1 MATNH
6 VFTAKVWQSPAV
18 RKVRHAV
25 SPRRVY
31 RYLNAHRRR
40 LPDYIIAGAQKSG
53 TTSLW
58 YYLNE
63 HPLVEKPMTKEMNY
77 FDLRFTR
84 PLKWYR
90 MHFPLRQ
97 PNFDSELGQ
106 ATLTGESSAYYMLHP
121 LAPKRIAQT
130 LPNVKIILLLRN
142 PVDRA
147 YSHYQLKLRR
157 RQEELSFED
166 AIQAEEAR
174 LDGEEDRIC
183 RDPGYYSVNH
193 DRFSYLARGRYL
205 EQIVRWHAVLPSN
218 QLLILESGEFFKKT
232 AEVYQRVLDFL
243 NLPSFEPPRF
253 GNRFPGKYTDK
264 MSAQTRSK
272 LVEYFQPYNAQLF
285 GYLGKR
291 FAWDV

>member
-6 VFTAKVWQSPAV
+6 MFTAKVWQSQAV

-25 SPRRVY
+25 SPRRIY

-63 HPLVEKPMTKEMNY
+63 HPLVEQPMAKEMNY
-77 FDLRFTR
+77 FDLRFDH
-84 PLKWYR
+84 PLKWYQ
-90 MHFPLRQ
+90 MHFPLRHSDC
-97 PNFDSELGQ
+97 DSELGRP
-106 ATLTGESSAYYMLHP
+106 TLTGESSAYYMLHP
-121 LAPKRIAQT
+121 LAPQRIAQT
-130 LPNVKIILLLRN
+130 LPSVKIILLLRN

-147 YSHYQLKLRR
+147 FSHYQLKLRR

-166 AIQAEEAR
+166 AIEAEESR
-174 LDGEEDRIC
+174 LEGEEERIR
-183 RDPGYYSVNH
+183 RDPNYCSVSH
-193 DRFSYLARGRYL
+193 ERYSYLTRGRYL
-205 EQIVRWHAVLPSN
+205 EQILRWQAALPAS
-218 QLLILESGEFFKKT
+218 QLLLLESGEFFQKT
-232 AEVYQRVLDFL
+232 AEVYQRVLQFL
-243 NLPSFEPPRF
+243 SLPGFEPTRF

-264 MSAQTRSK
+264 MSPHTRRK
-272 LVEYFQPYNAQLF
+272 LIDYFQPYNEQLF

-291 FAWDV
+291 FAWDA